1 MTDSLSFENHDH
13 TDIRVQEAKLLRG
26 NALNSARAVMILVV
40 LITLMLYFSE
50 RPFEALMW
58 FIATSIMVVF
68 TILYARFRMR
78 EGIDR
83 TNVYNYLYGHLILTA
98 LTGSTWIA
106 FAIYLID
113 FDSYIS
119 IFITSFF
126 LSSITL
132 GGMMPG
138 AVYRPGFI
146 VLASVTLLP
155 FGVFLVFQDDVLIK
169 LFGVG
174 YFAYYLFGTVISS
187 KNDGTIKE
195 GIKAAVNRE
204 FLEEIYEK
212 SMEIQRLNDVKTQF
226 LTSISHDMSQP
237 LLAQRHF
244 IASLRKFAE
253 KPEHQKLLKDI
264 EAAQHNQEQ
273 LHRDLVEFNQIKEA
287 KIPVNKESFDIQFQ
301 LEALVSE
308 FKPMADYKDIKLQSD
323 IPSYQ
328 LYTDPKLLNRILRNI
343 LSNAI
348 KYTQPE
354 GLVEICCE
362 QKNNYIQIIISDNGP
377 GIPNKDLANVFDEY
391 VRLEN
396 AGYVEGFGMGLSI
409 VKRLTKIIN
418 GTVGLSTN
426 SSGGTDATITLPIEV
441 EQFDNAQP
449 IATIEI
455 PTLLVVSDVDRK
467 EFGGWS
473 NLISQWSWAA
483 IVSDSLTEA
492 VDLAMQTEVLP
503 DMIIIDLCTANEH
516 DLQSVITT
524 LSQTFEQD
532 TPIMIIG
539 DGNTSGNVLVQKS
552 NVQLVANID
561 DIPDFKI
568 RCENLLKKTF

>member
-1 MTDSLSFENHDH
+1 MTDRLSFENHDH

-50 RPFEALMW
+50 RPVEALMW
-58 FIATSIMVVF
+58 FIATSIMVLF
-68 TILYARFRMR
+68 TVLYARFRVPA
-78 EGIDR
+78 GIDR
-83 TNVYNYLYGHLILTA
+83 TNVYDYLYGHLALTA
-98 LTGSTWIA
+98 LTGCTWIA

-113 FDSYIS
+113 FSSYIS

-155 FGVFLVFQDDVLIK
+155 FGVFLVFQDDALIK
-169 LFGVG
+169 LLGVG
-174 YFAYYLFGTVISS
+174 YFAYYLFGAVISS

-204 FLEEIYEK
+204 VLEEIYEK
-212 SMEIQRLNDVKTQF
+212 SMEIQRLNEEKTQF

-244 IASLRKFAE
+244 ITSLRKFAE
-253 KPEHQKLLKDI
+253 KPEHQKLLQDI

-273 LHRDLVEFNQIKEA
+273 LHRDLVEFNQIKKA
-287 KIPVNKESFDIQFQ
+287 KIPVNKVSFNIQVQ
-301 LEALVSE
+301 LEALVNE
-308 FKPMADYKDIKLQSD
+308 FKAMADFKDIKLQAD
-323 IPSYQ
+323 IPSIQ
-328 LYTDPKLLNRILRNI
+328 LYTDPNLLNRVLRNI

-348 KYTQPE
+348 KYTQPQ
-354 GLVEICCE
+354 GLVEIFCR
-362 QKNNYIQIIISDNGP
+362 QKDGTVEIVVSDNGP
-377 GIPNKDLANVFDEY
+377 GIPDKHLSNVFNEY

-396 AGYVEGFGMGLSI
+396 VGDVEGFGMGLSI
-409 VKRLTKIIN
+409 VKRLTTIIN
-418 GTVGLSTN
+418 GTAGLSTN

-441 EQFDNAQP
+441 EQFEQPTP
-449 IATIEI
+449 IAEIEM
-455 PTLLVVSDVDRK
+455 PTLLVVSNSERK

-473 NLISQWSWAA
+473 NLISHWSWAA
-483 IVSDSLTEA
+483 IVSDSLSEA
-492 VDLAMQTEVLP
+492 IDLAKQTEVLP
-503 DMIIIDLCTANEH
+503 DMAIIDIHAIAE
-516 DLQSVITT
+516 DGIQSMIAT
-524 LSQTFEQD
+524 LSQTFD
-532 TPIMIIG
+532 RDIPIMVIG
-539 DGNTSGNVLVQKS
+539 DVLDQKS
-552 NVQLVANID
+552 KVQSVANID
-561 DIPDFKI
+561 DLSDFKVA
-568 RCENLLKKTF
+568 CENQLKKTF